1 MRWDQWLVGMLFQ
14 ASCEVGVKD
23 VMVEVL
29 HQGGRGWV
37 DWTVLVLVDCRV
49 QGWVDLGGV
58 VAGARSEPAFC
69 VWFLVQ
75 WRWFRGEKDV
85 VS

>member
-29 HQGGRGWV
+29 HQGGQRWV
-37 DWTVLVLVDCRV
+37 CRTVLVWVGWRV
-49 QGWVDLGGV
+49 QWWVDLGDV
-58 VAGARSEPAFC
+58 VAGARNEPAFC
-69 VWFLVQ
+69 V
-75 WRWFRGEKDV
+75 
-85 VS
+85 